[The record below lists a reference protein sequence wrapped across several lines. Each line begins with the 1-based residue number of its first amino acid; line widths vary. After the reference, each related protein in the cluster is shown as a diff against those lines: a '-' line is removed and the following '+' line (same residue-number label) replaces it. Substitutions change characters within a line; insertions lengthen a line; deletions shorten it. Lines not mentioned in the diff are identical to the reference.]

1 MSVSLCDIDGKGKR
15 LSACLQAGK
24 GFFSTGVS
32 FCHVRLAFKVEKP
45 SPLSTKSVAAG
56 QQLLTSTEQNF
67 FSALEIYFKALE
79 IYFSGLEIYFKAL
92 EIYFSGLEIYFR
104 ATEKVLFL
112 AARIF
117 MVGR

>member
-32 FCHVRLAFKVEKP
+32 LCHVRLAFKVEKP
-45 SPLSTKSVAAG
+45 SPPSTKSVAAG

-67 FSALEIYFKALE
+67 FSALEIYFKAFE
-79 IYFSGLEIYFKAL
+79 I
-92 EIYFSGLEIYFR
+92 
-104 ATEKVLFL
+104 VLFPALRNLPVCL
-112 AARIF
+112 AEFAGLPCRNCRLDADGF
-117 MVGR
+117 VL